1 MCCALFITNL
11 DETIINVALPK
22 MQTSLGF
29 NVSGLQW
36 ILNAY
41 TLAMTSLI
49 LTTGILGDIYGRKRV
64 FFGGLVI
71 FTVASVLCG
80 IAPNL
85 EILIGGRTLQGVGGA
100 ALLTGSLSILTDT
113 FPKPEEKA
121 KAIGVWTG
129 VSGIALV
136 AGPVVSGVLVDNFG
150 WQSVFFFNLPFAVIC
165 FVLTCSVVKE
175 VRNQK
180 KQSIDLPGLLL
191 STVFL
196 ASLTYTLTENHLG
209 ILWLSGLTGISL
221 MAFLVFES
229 RSIHPMLPLKL
240 FNNPTFAVT
249 NAVLVLV
256 CYTFMSLLFIFSL
269 FLQQVQGYSA
279 VAAGMCFLPL
289 NAAFV
294 IACVASGWF
303 AARLGSRFT
312 ILMALT
318 LASVTTISFMRITA
332 DTEYGTILFPLVLS
346 GFGGGL
352 ALATLSA
359 IAMNSAPLSEVG
371 IVSAVVNVSPS
382 LGNLLGIA
390 IQGTILSHV

>member
-1 MCCALFITNL
+1 
-11 DETIINVALPK
+11 
-22 MQTSLGF
+22 
-29 NVSGLQW
+29 
-36 ILNAY
+36 
-41 TLAMTSLI
+41 
-49 LTTGILGDIYGRKRV
+49 
-64 FFGGLVI
+64 
-71 FTVASVLCG
+71 
-80 IAPNL
+80 
-85 EILIGGRTLQGVGGA
+85 
-100 ALLTGSLSILTDT
+100 
-113 FPKPEEKA
+113 
-121 KAIGVWTG
+121 
-129 VSGIALV
+129 
-136 AGPVVSGVLVDNFG
+136 
-150 WQSVFFFNLPFAVIC
+150 
-165 FVLTCSVVKE
+165 
-175 VRNQK
+175 
-180 KQSIDLPGLLL
+180 
-191 STVFL
+191 
-196 ASLTYTLTENHLG
+196 
-209 ILWLSGLTGISL
+209 
-221 MAFLVFES
+221 
-229 RSIHPMLPLKL
+229 
-240 FNNPTFAVT
+240 
-249 NAVLVLV
+249 
-256 CYTFMSLLFIFSL
+256 MSLLFIFSL